1 MNPLKT
7 FTIPGKPQAKER
19 PRMTNGHT
27 YTPSRTKDYEELVR
41 LYARKARVQCIDT
54 GPVKVTIT
62 WAKQVPQS
70 WSKKRR
76 ATALAGVWAVDRMD
90 LDNVAKSVLDSLN
103 RIAYTDDSQVAF
115 LSVSRLYVEQP
126 DSITVTVISI
136 SAES

>member
-19 PRMTNGHT
+19 PRTVNGHT
-27 YTPSRTKDYEELVR
+27 YTPNRTKDYEELVR
-41 LYARKARVQCIDT
+41 LYAREARVQCIDT

-76 ATALAGVWAVDRMD
+76 AAALAGVWAVDRMD

-103 RIAYTDDSQVAF
+103 RIAYTDDSQVAM

-126 DSITVTVISI
+126 DTVTVTISQDW
-136 SAES
+136 S